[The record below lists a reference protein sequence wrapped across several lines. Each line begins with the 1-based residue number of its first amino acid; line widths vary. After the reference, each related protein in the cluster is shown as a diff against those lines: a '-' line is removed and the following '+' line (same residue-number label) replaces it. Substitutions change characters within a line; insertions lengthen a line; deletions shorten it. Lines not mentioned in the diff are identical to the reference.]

1 MASRKFIYCRLFE
14 TISEG
19 AWLLSTSVAQ
29 QLQSSA
35 FSPCAELPEKQ
46 EQLCAIYSVLEQL
59 PQANHDTLERLI
71 FHLVK

>member
-1 MASRKFIYCRLFE
+1 MFE
-14 TISEG
+14 TVSEG

-29 QLQSSA
+29 QLKFCA

-59 PQANHDTLERLI
+59 PQANHNTLERLI